1 MNEPLKTIFKVSMAA
16 FMTGC
21 TVIFFG
27 LVAKCYWLL
36 FMLGWG
42 LL

>member
-1 MNEPLKTIFKVSMAA
+1 MNVIFKGVFQVLLAA
-16 FMTGC
+16 LMTGC
-21 TVIFFG
+21 TVMFFG